1 MRLACRWCECSLWEH
16 LEARASGMRKLEPLF
31 KQIQTLT
38 DSEPEAEAEE
48 EEAAAAATVS
58 APKTTARSPSRL
70 VKERQ
75 LCMWRGRRG
84 RSD

>member
-1 MRLACRWCECSLWEH
+1 MAC
-16 LEARASGMRKLEPLF
+16 GPLF

-38 DSEPEAEAEE
+38 DSEPEAEEEE

>member
-1 MRLACRWCECSLWEH
+1 
-16 LEARASGMRKLEPLF
+16 MRKLEPLF

-84 RSD
+84 TSD

>member
-1 MRLACRWCECSLWEH
+1 VCALCEH
-16 LEARASGMRKLEPLF
+16 LEARRSGMRKLEPVF

-38 DSEPEAEAEE
+38 DSEPEAEAEEE

-84 RSD
+84 GSD